1 MAIKYLTAIEN
12 NIKFCESLIEAKLWG
27 VLVAR

>member
-12 NIKFCESLIEAKLWG
+12 NIKFCGSLIEAKLWG